1 MAVNKDL
8 AWAGALSS
16 GLSLPHP
23 GDPTHDP
30 GDWLGHKV
38 TAINSILSGKSSHQT
53 YVLFSLPP
61 TPCASTTPG
70 TPHWFLCFNPGA
82 AKVST
87 THPTEWH
94 RLQNWLL
101 AGVYSDET
109 EPKATL
115 PREQLLKGV
124 LQGCT
129 PPGTSA
135 IHREARKTQLVSIN
149 ASQHRNKGFAGAP
162 TSPLTK
168 RSCGCPL
175 MSPVPLSPQATCRG
189 MEK

>member
-1 MAVNKDL
+1 MPQIPSDIR
-8 AWAGALSS
+8 
-16 GLSLPHP
+16 PP
-23 GDPTHDP
+23 P
-30 GDWLGHKV
+30 
-38 TAINSILSGKSSHQT
+38 
-53 YVLFSLPP
+53 LPP
-61 TPCASTTPG
+61 AHTCAHLPVLELNISS
-70 TPHWFLCFNPGA
+70 LCFNPGA
-82 AKVST
+82 AKTTT

-94 RLQNWLL
+94 RLQNRLL
-101 AGVYSDET
+101 AGAYSDET
-109 EPKATL
+109 EPKAIL

-149 ASQHRNKGFAGAP
+149 ASQHRNKGVAGAP

-175 MSPVPLSPQATCRG
+175 MSPVSLSPQATCRG
-189 MEK
+189 IEK